1 VSTPDLTEKTGAAY
15 RREALVA
22 AQAKTWQAVD
32 AIGRRVRPGIR
43 ESEAKAIAHEVLVE
57 LGHDRRW
64 HPNIVRIGA
73 NTRLIWKEPSPDD
86 AVLGEHDLFFVDLGP
101 VFDGHEGDAGTTFVV
116 GDDADMHACA
126 AACRDLWGR
135 VAAVW
140 RELQPTGRELYAFA
154 KREALA
160 MGWEFHHDVK
170 GHRVGDFPHAIHQT
184 PTLGS
189 IGHVPGEGLWILEIQ
204 IRHPS
209 KPFGA
214 FHEDLLAG

>member
-1 VSTPDLTEKTGAAY
+1 MSTPDLTEKTGAAY
-15 RREALVA
+15 LREALVA